1 MKKKHLV
8 EALEDGLLIKRLR
21 DGEDVIEAINKRL
34 PEGYAITATT
44 EDLTDW
50 RNWKAGDL
58 VTVHG
63 RKGGFPSYK
72 GGKAYGIKT
81 SDYLDG
87 FLVESEHCDG
97 EYLYFNTSD
106 LERGDLRFH
115 SRPSTE
121 DRSIKTWRVGDW
133 VECIDPSRNSMSG
146 ISKGDIRQ
154 ITSIEDNGTNIC
166 TGGPTWGNENSYR
179 LVRRAD
185 EPAPVVSASTAEVAF
200 KEGDMIEITEPEPAR
215 WWKTGNLHPVISKDG
230 ALGTYDLDGYFR
242 RLPLAVKHHKV
253 PR

>member
-1 MKKKHLV
+1 MKKKHLMQ
-8 EALEDGLLIKRLR
+8 AMKDGLLIKRLH

-50 RNWKAGDL
+50 RNWKEGDL

-87 FLVESEHCDG
+87 FLVESEHSDG
-97 EYLYFNTSD
+97 KYLYFGTSD

-133 VECIDPSRNSMSG
+133 VECVSLEKSG
-146 ISKGDIRQ
+146 HGRLHAPKVGDVVQ
-154 ITSIEDNGTNIC
+154 ITRPGSDGFVRTVD
-166 TGGPTWGNENSYR
+166 GGSWGNESNYR

-185 EPAPVVSASTAEVAF
+185 EPVPVVSASTAEVVF
-200 KEGDMIEITEPEPAR
+200 
-215 WWKTGNLHPVISKDG
+215 KDG